1 MDPNTHERVATASA
15 SSRSEAATPDTRT
28 RCPADPHLST
38 GQNTEALALYVRLR
52 QSLVGL

>member
-15 SSRSEAATPDTRT
+15 SSRSEAATPATRT